1 MHLDDWF
8 AKCNVRQSFLLYN
21 GNLYPGESLSDST
34 TIEELG
40 AEPGQS
46 LSLVVQLT
54 PAPPSEGGAPA
65 NQAEEA
71 PPPTAVTDGYRM
83 PDAFTVQVPSGEG
96 DQSREVLVKVGSFTI
111 DFLM

>member
-1 MHLDDWF
+1 MS
-8 AKCNVRQSFLLYN
+8 N
-21 GNLYPGESLSDST
+21 ST

-65 NQAEEA
+65 NQAKEA
-71 PPPTAVTDGYRM
+71 LPPTAVLDGYRM
-83 PDAFTVQVPSGEG
+83 PDAFTVQVPTGEG
-96 DQSREVLVKVGSFTI
+96 DQAREILIKVLWNVTVH
-111 DFLM
+111 FLFI

>member
-1 MHLDDWF
+1 MS
-8 AKCNVRQSFLLYN
+8 N
-21 GNLYPGESLSDST
+21 ST

-71 PPPTAVTDGYRM
+71 PPPTAVVDGYRM
-83 PDAFTVQVPSGEG
+83 PDAFTVQVPTGEG
-96 DQSREVLVKVGSFTI
+96 DQTREILIKVQIILLYINFVIFFTH
-111 DFLM
+111 FACL

>member
-1 MHLDDWF
+1 VHISLHRPI
-8 AKCNVRQSFLLYN
+8 KLYN
-21 GNLYPGESLSDST
+21 YIHVGESLSNST

-65 NQAEEA
+65 SQPEEA
-71 PPPTAVTDGYRM
+71 PPPTSVVDGYRM
-83 PDAFTVQVPSGEG
+83 PDAFTVQVPTGEG
-96 DQSREVLVKVGSFTI
+96 EQTREILIKVRNINGDVF
-111 DFLM
+111 F

>member
-1 MHLDDWF
+1 MKSPAITISHFILI
-8 AKCNVRQSFLLYN
+8 SS
-21 GNLYPGESLSDST
+21 GESLSNST

-54 PAPPSEGGAPA
+54 PAPPTGEGGAPA
-65 NQAEEA
+65 NQSEAA
-71 PPPTAVTDGYRM
+71 PPPIAAAMVDGGYRM

-96 DQSREVLVKVGSFTI
+96 DHTREVLVKVGNSTT
-111 DFLM
+111 L